1 MGCDL
6 QMVSFCS
13 LRHHP
18 FIKQV
23 HSAALITILHDTKG
37 LFMNSLSALRK
48 EISTSTEFDNY
59 TNTTICA
66 ASLGAKRTAGSL
78 NFADYAIRQGWTAKK
93 SPEG

>member
-1 MGCDL
+1 MGRHWRMGWDL
-6 QMVSFCS
+6 QMASFCS

-37 LFMNSLSALRK
+37 LFMNFLSALRK

-66 ASLGAKRTAGSL
+66 LHHSGQNGPQA
-78 NFADYAIRQGWTAKK
+78 Q
-93 SPEG
+93 

>member
-1 MGCDL
+1 MGWDL
-6 QMVSFCS
+6 QMASFCS

-66 ASLGAKRTAGSL
+66 LHHSGQNGAQA
-78 NFADYAIRQGWTAKK
+78 Q
-93 SPEG
+93 

>member
-1 MGCDL
+1 MGWDL
-6 QMVSFCS
+6 QMASFCS

-37 LFMNSLSALRK
+37 LFMNSLSALCK
-48 EISTSTEFDNY
+48 EISTETEVEKY

-66 ASLGAKRTAGSL
+66 LHHSGQNGPQA
-78 NFADYAIRQGWTAKK
+78 Q
-93 SPEG
+93 

>member
-1 MGCDL
+1 GAWGWDL
-6 QMVSFCS
+6 QMASFCS

-66 ASLGAKRTAGSL
+66 LHHSGQNGPQA
-78 NFADYAIRQGWTAKK
+78 Q
-93 SPEG
+93 

>member
-1 MGCDL
+1 
-6 QMVSFCS
+6 MVSFCS

-48 EISTSTEFDNY
+48 EIIHQRNLIITQTQQY
-59 TNTTICA
+59 VRYITQGKTGQAQI
-66 ASLGAKRTAGSL
+66 
-78 NFADYAIRQGWTAKK
+78 FADYAIRQGWTAKK